1 MGSFWEITFVICKK
15 GIKRKIMQIS
25 ISNSLVGMQKGLYDY
40 EQRSRPI
47 SIHVDTFI
55 GSMQKWFS
63 THWSAP
69 FCEKWMLA
77 SNEQVIFLRLDWN
90 TFAKTHFIDD
100 KMPINVLFVVVLYL
114 NDCLMDSFNEW
125 YVNLDFIHKSIN
137 RIRCK
142 QPFSLNAIQ
151 L

>member
-25 ISNSLVGMQKGLYDY
+25 ISNSLVGMQKGLCDY

-47 SIHVDTFI
+47 SIHVDI
-55 GSMQKWFS
+55 HWKYAKIVL

-77 SNEQVIFLRLDWN
+77 SNEQVIFLWLDWN

-100 KMPINVLFVVVLYL
+100 KMPINVFLLLLYL
-114 NDCLMDSFNEW
+114 NDCLMDSFTEW